1 MKQTHPAAANARV
14 LLNEKEMP
22 RQWYNLAADLP
33 TPLLPPLGP
42 DGNPVTPEAL
52 GAVFPM
58 NLIEQE
64 VSSERWIDIPE
75 PVLALLGRWRPT
87 PLQRAAA
94 LEKELNTPARIY
106 FKNESVSPAGS
117 HKANTAVAQA
127 WYNKQF
133 GIRRLYS
140 ETGAGQWGSA
150 LALACSLIGL
160 ECKVFMVRCSFEQ
173 KPFRKVMMET
183 WGAACVPSPSAETAA
198 GRAALARDP
207 DSPGSLGIA
216 ISEAIEAAVSDVDGA
231 SRYALGSVLNHVLL
245 HQTIIGLEAKKQ
257 LAKISEDRVDTVIGC
272 VGGGSNFAGLSFPFI
287 CDKIHGADIDII
299 PVEPASCPTLTRA
312 PFLYDHGDTAGLTPL
327 LPMHSLGHAFMP
339 PAIHAGGLRYH
350 GMAPLVSQAALEGL
364 IAPRAYNQLECY
376 AAAVLFARSEGI
388 IVAPETGHALA
399 AVIEEAGKARAAGEE
414 KVILFNLSG
423 HGLMDL
429 NGYDSYFAG
438 RLQNHELPEADLLR
452 SIAVTDSF
460 PRPRLQK
467 SGRW

>member
-1 MKQTHPAAANARV
+1 
-14 LLNEKEMP
+14 
-22 RQWYNLAADLP
+22 
-33 TPLLPPLGP
+33 
-42 DGNPVTPEAL
+42 
-52 GAVFPM
+52 
-58 NLIEQE
+58 
-64 VSSERWIDIPE
+64 
-75 PVLALLGRWRPT
+75 
-87 PLQRAAA
+87 
-94 LEKELNTPARIY
+94 
-106 FKNESVSPAGS
+106 
-117 HKANTAVAQA
+117 
-127 WYNKQF
+127 
-133 GIRRLYS
+133 
-140 ETGAGQWGSA
+140 
-150 LALACSLIGL
+150 
-160 ECKVFMVRCSFEQ
+160 
-173 KPFRKVMMET
+173 MMET

-198 GRAALARDP
+198 GRAVLARDP

-216 ISEAIEAAVSDVDGA
+216 ISEAIEAAVSDDGGA

-257 LAKISEDRVDTVIGC
+257 LAKISEDKVDTVIAC

-364 IAPRAYNQLECY
+364 ISPRAYNQLEGY
-376 AAAVLFARSEGI
+376 AAAVLFARTEGI
-388 IVAPETGHALA
+388 IIAPETGHALA
-399 AVIEEAGKARAAGEE
+399 AVIEEADKAREAGEE

-429 NGYDSYFAG
+429 NGYDAYFKG
-438 RLQNHELPEADLLR
+438 RLENYELPEADMRR
-452 SIAVTDSF
+452 SIAVTENF
-460 PRPRLQK
+460 PRPRPQK